1 MKDRNSK
8 LARDCRPKGPCN
20 KFFYTTK
27 NTRVCEHAG
36 CTTQPSFAPVGTPYL
51 RCKKHKKHGDV
62 NVRIRKCEFGSCMI
76 VPSFGPFGQTKG
88 IRCFKHKLDTDI
100 NTILKLCEFSGCKV
114 SASFGPIGTRKMLRC
129 YQHKHSGDINT
140 KKNPIELVQPLEA
153 EQSLEDDDLSEST
166 KNLQRII
173 SGESPTKTLS
183 KLSRGMK
190 NEPEAIVV
198 EDFTD

>member
-8 LARDCRPKGPCN
+8 LPRDCRPKGQCN

-62 NVRIRKCEFGSCMI
+62 NVRLRKCEFGSCMV

-100 NTILKLCEFSGCKV
+100 NNILKLCESSGCKV

-129 YQHKHSGDINT
+129 YQHKHSDDVNT
-140 KKNPIELVQPLEA
+140 KKKTIEE
-153 EQSLEDDDLSEST
+153 ENDDNEEDLSAST

-173 SGESPTKTLS
+173 SGEPPKKTLCKS
-183 KLSRGMK
+183 SRDIK